1 MGKEFL
7 LYTLRPIK
15 LYLILYVLVLLLLW
29 IFQSSINYE
38 IGIGFIF
45 ITLLNI
51 LFCFSLYSF
60 PLSKLNTYLSPPKY
74 SILHK
79 LVKLMLTINFF
90 IILYLISNYI
100 DVLKTGVAISVYR
113 SSLFGDKSI
122 KDYYG
127 AFAAYLF
134 FYCTII
140 PIFGISYG
148 VFRKIVFSDKKIL
161 IISLILLTLKEVI
174 LVSRFYLFPTFLT
187 MLLLLYCF
195 DIKMTRK
202 RVVFYILLL
211 FTPIVLAFVLKSN
224 GSLDTAFT
232 NARNYLIVGYSL
244 FSNSIDTGLVDKLM
258 ELGSPYA
265 FLGIFSSFFYDKIDF
280 FDKIQEFIYLGDAGY
295 FNAFYTSLLLPYLYG
310 GFLGS
315 VICTIL
321 FGLLISYNLYRL
333 TIRVSFYNFNA
344 LFSLLLLFFSYQFT
358 PVQLTF
364 FWDYFYLSLLVQLT
378 RFLFM
383 KKINIFGG
391 DCGKKS
397 NNNSVV

>member
-1 MGKEFL
+1 
-7 LYTLRPIK
+7 
-15 LYLILYVLVLLLLW
+15 
-29 IFQSSINYE
+29 
-38 IGIGFIF
+38 
-45 ITLLNI
+45 
-51 LFCFSLYSF
+51 
-60 PLSKLNTYLSPPKY
+60 
-74 SILHK
+74 
-79 LVKLMLTINFF
+79 MLTINFF
-90 IILYLISNYI
+90 IISYLISNYI

-310 GFLGS
+310 GFLGN
-315 VICTIL
+315 
-321 FGLLISYNLYRL
+321 GANLLI
-333 TIRVSFYNFNA
+333 
-344 LFSLLLLFFSYQFT
+344 
-358 PVQLTF
+358 
-364 FWDYFYLSLLVQLT
+364 
-378 RFLFM
+378 
-383 KKINIFGG
+383 
-391 DCGKKS
+391 
-397 NNNSVV
+397 